1 MARGFSFKP
10 VGLSDFAQ
18 LTANRQAFEKDR
30 NQSIKNAIN
39 GIGRGIIENNI
50 NKKYADN
57 PMGIA
62 AMKERAVRYAPI
74 DPAEAKIYA
83 DLVNKAEKLA
93 SDKAAKKQKALEK
106 ANERNFSAPINA
118 QVLNPETNEFST
130 QSVVLDKNNN
140 VYYFAGDEGG
150 QPIPSNLVQAV
161 TGKGSAEYPPPREI
175 KPALQ
180 IEARKTIEQI
190 KDFPGSWSGFSGKTK
205 KNLTRQ
211 LIEYAATKEAR
222 DKGDG
227 VPPQSFT
234 NYILEGYDLLKDDPK
249 VFKDRKLSKFKLL
262 PDYDVQEA
270 NRVLTDALG
279 PKQDKQAMP
288 SNDNVI
294 NDIKIIQ
301 FLENKTDD
309 ELVEIYDKGDDNI
322 RRIVKEV
329 ANKRSDSN

>member
-1 MARGFSFKP
+1 MARGFSFKR

-30 NQSIKNAIN
+30 NQSIKNVMN

-93 SDKAAKKQKALEK
+93 ADKAVKEQKALEK
-106 ANERNFSAPINA
+106 ANEKNFTAPINV
-118 QVLNPETNEFST
+118 QIKNPKTGEFST

-140 VYYFAGDEGG
+140 VYYFAGNEGG
-150 QPIPSNLVQAV
+150 NPIPSNLVQAV
-161 TGKGSAEYPPPREI
+161 TGKESAEYPKQREI
-175 KPALQ
+175 TSALQ

-190 KDFPGSWSGFSGKTK
+190 EDFPGGLTGFSSKTK

-211 LIEYAATKEAR
+211 LLEYAATKEAR

-227 VPPQSFT
+227 VKPQSFT
-234 NYILEGYDLLKDDPK
+234 NYILEGYNLLKDDPD
-249 VFKDRKLSKFKLL
+249 VFAGRQLGKGKLK
-262 PDYDVQEA
+262 PDYSVQEA
-270 NRVLTDALG
+270 NRVLTNALG
-279 PKQDKQAMP
+279 KKQEKQALP
-288 SNDNVI
+288 SKQNNSLPVTV
-294 NDIKIIQ
+294 
-301 FLENKTDD
+301 E
-309 ELVEIYDKGDDNI
+309 EL
-322 RRIVKEV
+322 RRQQGTKQ
-329 ANKRSDSN
+329 